1 MLLNT
6 QLCWVGLS
14 YAQLDFSISNF
25 YLLQNMLSSA
35 LQLSRVLSELRV
47 SVPRLPARS
56 PALAAVSHLRTGPGP
71 TTSRFKLAQDEELPS
86 GQSIVKPDSEA
97 RNEILSKI
105 NSVLDHGPGRLFAVV
120 NVRGFQHKVTDGN
133 YLKITIKYLTLFSQ
147 EIYLWS
153 NQILGLRLVRK

>member
-14 YAQLDFSISNF
+14 YVQFYFSISYF
-25 YLLQNMLSSA
+25 DLLQKMLSSA

-56 PALAAVSHLRTGPGP
+56 PVLAAVSHLRTGPGP
-71 TTSRFKLAQDEELPS
+71 TTSRFKLAQDEDLPS
-86 GQSIVKPDSEA
+86 GQSIVRPEAEA
-97 RNEILSKI
+97 RDEILNKI

-133 YLKITIKYLTLFSQ
+133 NLKISLTIKYPTLFSQ
-147 EIYLWS
+147 EIY
-153 NQILGLRLVRK
+153 